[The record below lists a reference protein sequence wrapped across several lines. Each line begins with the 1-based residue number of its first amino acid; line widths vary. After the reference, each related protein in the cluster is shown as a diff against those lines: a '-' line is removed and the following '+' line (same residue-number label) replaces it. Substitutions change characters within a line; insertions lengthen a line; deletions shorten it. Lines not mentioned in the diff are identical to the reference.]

1 MRSCL
6 SLLPAVFLAGL
17 SGMAGAAPNPA
28 CFDRAPEGA
37 GVYVVTVADA
47 GAGVAIDIA
56 PGASPVYLILG
67 SGSPAF
73 WTLRGS
79 TSRVVRVHVADAFHG
94 SEGPPPPSNPDRG
107 PIGDSDPAALEP
119 LPVEPVPVSGVDPG
133 LVRLRGCLGFVSG
146 AGGSISLNPE
156 SAIRLAGIN
165 PNAFASFWRARV
177 VRVPSMEREE

>member
-1 MRSCL
+1 MRPCL
-6 SLLPAVFLAGL
+6 ALLPAILLAGL

-37 GVYVVTVADA
+37 SVYVVTVANA
-47 GAGVAIDIA
+47 GAGIVIDIA
-56 PGASPVYLILG
+56 PGASPVYLMLG

-79 TSRVVRVHVADAFHG
+79 TSRIVRVHVADALHG
-94 SEGPPPPSNPDRG
+94 SAGPPPSATPDRG
-107 PIGDSDPAALEP
+107 PSGESDPAVLEP
-119 LPVEPVPVSGVDPG
+119 LPVEAVPVSGVDSG

-146 AGGSISLNPE
+146 ADGSISLNPE

-165 PNAFASFWRARV
+165 PNAFASFRRARV
-177 VRVPSMEREE
+177 VRVPSVEREE